1 MNERVSVLI
10 RSSARPELAD
20 ALASLT
26 AQTHRNLEVVI
37 VNVTGRA
44 HPPLPPVAAQLEVN
58 FVDSDRQLPR
68 PQAANAALDAANG
81 HYAMFLDDDDLLEP
95 EHVARCLAAARD
107 KPGTI
112 PFTGAQICDERHA
125 LQAVWPALAFG
136 RLEIIER
143 IRLQPSAALLPRA
156 VLDEGFRFD
165 PELPIFE
172 DWDYWIRLSQRF
184 AFRPL
189 NCNTAI
195 CRLGLGTSGTGVG
208 ANFDLE
214 RTARESRPFHAK
226 WDGVRTALDADFEQL
241 QQEADRASAGQAWQR
256 AEDLCWEAQSLK
268 IWHEPTLA
276 RLARIFEAKGDPQ
289 GARKFAGAAQRAHLL
304 AAPPLSHSM
313 LAELHGHLRQ
323 GNASALGGDHAS
335 AETQF
340 HAALVLRPGDQTAC
354 NGLANIRIMQGRLG
368 EAEEFLRLG
377 MLWGD
382 RVYPT
387 LLLKRGALLE
397 QLGRR
402 GEARGLYQRILHRV
416 PRHAPARDRLRA
428 LDAIEAAAA

>member
-95 EHVARCLAAARD
+95 EHVDQCLAAARD

-208 ANFDLE
+208 
-214 RTARESRPFHAK
+214 ESGNP
-226 WDGVRTALDADFEQL
+226 
-241 QQEADRASAGQAWQR
+241 SAV
-256 AEDLCWEAQSLK
+256 
-268 IWHEPTLA
+268 P
-276 RLARIFEAKGDPQ
+276 
-289 GARKFAGAAQRAHLL
+289 
-304 AAPPLSHSM
+304 
-313 LAELHGHLRQ
+313 
-323 GNASALGGDHAS
+323 ASALS
-335 AETQF
+335 AN
-340 HAALVLRPGDQTAC
+340 AAVDIRR
-354 NGLANIRIMQGRLG
+354 GLERR
-368 EAEEFLRLG
+368 EAWF
-377 MLWGD
+377 
-382 RVYPT
+382 
-387 LLLKRGALLE
+387 
-397 QLGRR
+397 GRR
-402 GEARGLYQRILHRV
+402 PTKWIGLPGPLNGR
-416 PRHAPARDRLRA
+416 PRS
-428 LDAIEAAAA
+428 AA